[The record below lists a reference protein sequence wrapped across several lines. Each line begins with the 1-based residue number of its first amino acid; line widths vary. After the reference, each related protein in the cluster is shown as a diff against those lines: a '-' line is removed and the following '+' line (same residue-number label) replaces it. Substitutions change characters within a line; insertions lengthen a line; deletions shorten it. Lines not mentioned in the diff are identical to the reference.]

1 MMGKMG
7 VCDWISWLIGLVAAV
22 VVFTTSV
29 GEVTWIPALLIAIAV
44 GSFLGLVLSHLF
56 CGGADELHGAGG
68 DRQSLLVRVVGVVAR
83 PSGDERDSHPS
94 FIVRALLAAQ
104 RRGAGDG
111 VRVLAQRRVA
121 AVVAKE

>member
-29 GEVTWIPALLIAIAV
+29 DEVTWIPALLIAIAV

-56 CGGADELHGAGG
+56 CGAADEAAAAHEAGHGGAHH
-68 DRQSLLVRVVGVVAR
+68 AAIA
-83 PSGDERDSHPS
+83 DE
-94 FIVRALLAAQ
+94 VLAEAE
-104 RRGAGDG
+104 AGDLDAG
-111 VRVLAQRRVA
+111 AAAAGIDPVQAAEATRDARRRPVHQPA
-121 AVVAKE
+121 W